1 MHHLKRY
8 HKHIRTIHHHLKRTL
23 GFWLASIDG
32 IGIIVGA
39 GIYALIGVAAGITG
53 PALWMSFVVAGI
65 IAGLTGLSYA
75 ELSSIFKTDAGEYD
89 YLKKAFNKRLGLI
102 VSIMIIFAT
111 LFTAAAVSFA
121 FGGYFER
128 LTGYSVFWAAA
139 ALLIISAIINYLG
152 IRQSTIVNVV
162 LTTIGLAGL
171 IVIIG
176 IGLPSVGTVNLFEMP
191 NGVSSIFRSAALV
204 FFSYLG
210 FESIIKLTE
219 ETKKPAK
226 NIPRAI
232 LFSITIST
240 ILYTLVAVTAVSVI
254 PWQSL
259 GTSTSPLADI
269 GLKTLGSSAFLA
281 IGIIALFSTANTVL
295 MQLVTSS
302 RMIYGLGCEHA
313 LPQYLCEINEKTRT
327 PLHAIIIVSL
337 ASILFLKIG
346 NLERLASLTNFFTF
360 ITFALVNFSVIVL
373 RKTYPIKRP
382 FKVPLEIFGIPIL
395 PLLGGLSSVG
405 MLYFVVKGII

>member
-8 HKHIRTIHHHLKRTL
+8 HKHLRTVHHHLKRTL

-53 PALWMSFVVAGI
+53 PGLWMSFVVAGI
-65 IAGLTGLSYA
+65 LAALTGLSYA

-89 YLKKAFNKRLGLI
+89 YLKKAFNKRIGLI
-102 VSIMIIFAT
+102 VSIAIIFAT

-128 LTGYSVFWAAA
+128 LTGYSVFWAATV
-139 ALLIISAIINYLG
+139 LLIVSAIINFLG
-152 IRQSTIVNVV
+152 IKQSTIVNVI
-162 LTTIGLAGL
+162 LTAVGLSGL
-171 IVIIG
+171 IIIIA
-176 IGLPSVGTVNLFEMP
+176 IGFPSVGSVNLFEMP
-191 NGVSSIFRSAALV
+191 NGFYGVLRSAALV

-232 LFSITIST
+232 LFSIAVST
-240 ILYTLVAVTAVSVI
+240 LLYILVAITAVSVI

-259 GTSTSPLADI
+259 GVSTSPLADI
-269 GLKTLGSSAFLA
+269 GLKTFGSAAFLA

-295 MQLVTSS
+295 MQLVASS

-327 PLHAIIIVSL
+327 PLHAIIIVTI
-337 ASILFLKIG
+337 ASVFFLKIG

-382 FKVPLEIFGIPIL
+382 FTVQLQIFGIPIL
-395 PLLGGLSSVG
+395 PLLGGLSSIG
-405 MLYFVVKGII
+405 MLYFVMKGIV